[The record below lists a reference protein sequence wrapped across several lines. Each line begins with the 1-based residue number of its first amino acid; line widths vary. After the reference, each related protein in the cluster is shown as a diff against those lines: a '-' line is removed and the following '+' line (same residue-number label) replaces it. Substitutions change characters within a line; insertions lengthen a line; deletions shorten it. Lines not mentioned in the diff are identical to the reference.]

1 MLVWLF
7 GPISEDGL
15 YPCKRR
21 GLLMTARNGGYKSG
35 NILSDLLFGGRS
47 FRCTVSPR
55 LRSFVDFLTN
65 RFNLLLACLRGREL
79 KEKNPNG
86 LGASRMR
93 AIPSE
98 YSNEKTKESAFITEK
113 TPPVKNVKT

>member
-1 MLVWLF
+1 F
-7 GPISEDGL
+7 
-15 YPCKRR
+15 
-21 GLLMTARNGGYKSG
+21 
-35 NILSDLLFGGRS
+35 
-47 FRCTVSPR
+47 
-55 LRSFVDFLTN
+55 
-65 RFNLLLACLRGREL
+65 LLLPCLRGREP